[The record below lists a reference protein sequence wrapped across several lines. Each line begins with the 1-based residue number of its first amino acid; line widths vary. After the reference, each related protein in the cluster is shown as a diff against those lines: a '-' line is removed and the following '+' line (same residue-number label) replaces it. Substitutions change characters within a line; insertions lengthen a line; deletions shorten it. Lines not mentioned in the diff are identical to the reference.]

1 MRKQDYLSRC
11 VHVGNTSFDRICA
24 FSCCLWLV
32 VNMKML
38 IMLQYMKSQFI
49 KRVMRCVFGGLGQCE
64 DRDLK
69 HFIVFMQ
76 CFLRIHWLTPCLS
89 SQGRSLNVKASP
101 SSSPSST
108 SLVLSPGNSLTLM
121 CGVTADNLPALSLE
135 VSWLADGREII
146 TMDRSGVVIS
156 NTSSSGAQGKKGEAS
171 LERTETGDY
180 RLGVRGV
187 TIENGGNYTCR
198 IRAFINK
205 EGRRWYMT
213 AEKTSNPVTV
223 KVSEIR
229 ECFPQCSSSLL
240 PHYVSSRIMFQM
252 NELSLKDQIS
262 NEKKTLNN
270 LFRVVLLWF
279 PLLLHCR
286 NVCACP

>member
-1 MRKQDYLSRC
+1 M
-11 VHVGNTSFDRICA
+11 
-24 FSCCLWLV
+24 
-32 VNMKML
+32 
-38 IMLQYMKSQFI
+38 
-49 KRVMRCVFGGLGQCE
+49 
-64 DRDLK
+64 
-69 HFIVFMQ
+69 
-76 CFLRIHWLTPCLS
+76 PCLS

-198 IRAFINK
+198 IRAFINI

-229 ECFPQCSSSLL
+229 ECFPQCSYSLL